1 MTLHFNKKLIDVHN
15 INFTQ
20 LSKQPSQLPIISL
33 PSITLDE
40 CKKIWH
46 FISIR
51 NWTIGI
57 TSILRS
63 YQTGH
68 PANQLSVIFT
78 AMCKVGNKLST
89 GEAVSSPECSLQ
101 MATNGFKYFLNE
113 HSNSYVQPFFRIIF
127 FRFLT
132 ILVSR
137 NVSIF

>member
-1 MTLHFNKKLIDVHN
+1 VHN

-20 LSKQPSQLPIISL
+20 LSEQPSQSPIISL

-40 CKKIWH
+40 CKKKIWH

-51 NWTIGI
+51 NWKIGI

-68 PANQLSVIFT
+68 PANQLSVIFA

-89 GEAVSSPECSLQ
+89 GKAVSSPECSLQ
-101 MATNGFKYFLNE
+101 TATNGLKHFMKKYYNIFCFFPPEGTQEKYMQLNLEYTVFQMFTQFYLFL
-113 HSNSYVQPFFRIIF
+113 
-127 FRFLT
+127 L
-132 ILVSR
+132 
-137 NVSIF
+137 